1 MTYKD
6 IATLQEV
13 SDFLMLTDR
22 RVQQLKS
29 EGVIV
34 KIDRGQYDLVQ
45 STQGYINFL
54 RERAFGGVANT
65 DRHGEKT
72 RLITAQA
79 NIAEMNDAELRGDL
93 LRADET
99 RRAIFTAARGVR
111 NSLQTVAD
119 RLSQPLAGEDD
130 HHEIHDMIEGEINQ
144 ILHDMESEFANLV
157 SEPVEIEI
165 KDDAE
170 TDTNG

>member
-1 MTYKD
+1 MIEQK
-6 IATLQEV
+6 IMTLQEL
-13 SDFLMLTDR
+13 SEFLMLSDR
-22 RVQQLKS
+22 RIQQLKDAN
-29 EGVIV
+29 VIV
-34 KIDRGQYDLVQ
+34 KIERGQYDFVQ

-65 DRHGEKT
+65 DQHGEKT

-119 RLSQPLAGEDD
+119 RLAQPLAGEDD
-130 HHEIHDMIEGEINQ
+130 HHEIHAMIEGEINQ

-157 SEPVEIEI
+157 VEPVEIEI
-165 KDDAE
+165 KNDAE

>member
-1 MTYKD
+1 MADSQTYSIETISK
-6 IATLQEV
+6 L
-13 SDFLMLTDR
+13 LMLSER
-22 RVQQLKS
+22 RCQQLVG
-29 EGVIV
+29 EGVIP
-34 KIDRGQYDLVQ
+34 KQGRGQYDLVK
-45 STQGYINFL
+45 SVQGYVKFL

-65 DRHGEKT
+65 DQHGEKT

-93 LRADET
+93 VRADIV

-119 RLSQPLAGEDD
+119 RLAVPMAGESD

-144 ILHDMESEFANLV
+144 ILTDMDKEWSDIVA
-157 SEPVEIEI
+157 EPVEDEQQ
-165 KDDAE
+165 KD
-170 TDTNG
+170 TKS

>member
-1 MTYKD
+1 
-6 IATLQEV
+6 
-13 SDFLMLTDR
+13 
-22 RVQQLKS
+22 
-29 EGVIV
+29 
-34 KIDRGQYDLVQ
+34 
-45 STQGYINFL
+45 
-54 RERAFGGVANT
+54 
-65 DRHGEKT
+65 
-72 RLITAQA
+72 
-79 NIAEMNDAELRGDL
+79 MNDAELRGDL

-119 RLSQPLAGEDD
+119 RLAVPMAGEDD

-157 SEPVEIEI
+157 VEPVEIEI
-165 KDDAE
+165 KDEAE